1 MSAGT
6 ILKAALQY
14 AARGWPVFPCGHDK
28 KPLTPHGFKDAT
40 TDAAKINAW
49 WTHWPGAAIGIDCGG
64 ARLLVV
70 DCDVKHGVDGIAAF
84 EALGIAHGE
93 ALHSR
98 TPSGGLHILF
108 SQNGTL
114 LGSTAGRLAPGVDT
128 RGAGGY
134 IVAPPSHVDAGDYEP
149 LDDWSREPAKVPAA
163 LSQLLAPPC
172 PAPTPPA
179 PTPPCPAP
187 TPRGDPWATAALRAE
202 AARLAATPP
211 GARNAALNQAAFN
224 LGQLVAA
231 GYLSNAEVT
240 DALTAAARACG
251 LEADDGARAVAAT
264 IASGLQASAT
274 RPRYKPLRRAA
285 RAVATRARPVQAQ
298 APERE
303 REREREAPA
312 QIPLATIQK
321 ALEENERGDADL
333 LVQLAAGKWIF
344 DYNENRWYQFVGPG
358 WRADSAG
365 ALYDKVNRDVAAQY
379 LRLAADYRQRGDG
392 EHERAALARAMALR
406 SRRRADNVLFLA
418 SHPTLAFMGQWD
430 ADPWALGVA
439 NGVLDLHTGKLRPGR
454 PEDWIKSLAPT
465 AYDAAAACP
474 RWLAFLEQ
482 VLPDPEARAF
492 LWRFLGYAL
501 TGSTRDHIF
510 PILWGDGRNGKGTLL
525 EVLAEVLG
533 PALTAS
539 TQADAIMDTGRGDG
553 NAPRPFVYGLR
564 GKRLVWASESNEGR
578 RINAG
583 LIKQLTGGD
592 RLNVRTLHSLPV
604 EFKATHKLLLLTN
617 NKPHIPADD
626 QAAWDRTVLVPF
638 TQRFVDHPAGPN
650 EHARDPDLKQALL
663 AEASGILGWLVR
675 GCLEWQSVGLEVPES
690 LRQATASYREDED
703 TVGQFLAECCL
714 TGPRYRARSADLY
727 AAYRQWAGDSAMS
740 QTAFSM
746 RLKRRGFEVEH
757 DRNGAIYLAVG
768 LRQ

>member
-14 AARGWPVFPCGHDK
+14 AARGWPVFPCKHDK
-28 KPLTPHGFKDAT
+28 RPLTSHGVKDAT

-187 TPRGDPWATAALRAE
+187 TPRGDPWATAALRDE

-251 LEADDGARAVAAT
+251 LEADDGAREVAAT
-264 IASGLQASAT
+264 IASGLRAGMT
-274 RPRYKPLRRAA
+274 RPRYKPLRRARGIA
-285 RAVATRARPVQAQ
+285 IRESHTPQAL
-298 APERE
+298 
-303 REREREAPA
+303 EREREAPA

-333 LVQLAAGKWIF
+333 LVQLTAGKWVF
-344 DYNENRWYQFVGPG
+344 DHSEAQWYQFVGPG

-365 ALYDKVNRDVAAQY
+365 ALYDIVNRDVAAQY

-392 EHERAALARAMALR
+392 EHERAALARAAALR

-418 SHPTLAFMGQWD
+418 AHPTLAFQSQWD
-430 ADPWALGVA
+430 ADPWLLGVA
-439 NGVLDLHTGKLRPGR
+439 NGVLDLHTGNLRPGR
-454 PEDWIKSLAPT
+454 PEDW
-465 AYDAAAACP
+465 
-474 RWLAFLEQ
+474 
-482 VLPDPEARAF
+482 
-492 LWRFLGYAL
+492 
-501 TGSTRDHIF
+501 
-510 PILWGDGRNGKGTLL
+510 
-525 EVLAEVLG
+525 
-533 PALTAS
+533 
-539 TQADAIMDTGRGDG
+539 
-553 NAPRPFVYGLR
+553 
-564 GKRLVWASESNEGR
+564 
-578 RINAG
+578 
-583 LIKQLTGGD
+583 
-592 RLNVRTLHSLPV
+592 
-604 EFKATHKLLLLTN
+604 
-617 NKPHIPADD
+617 
-626 QAAWDRTVLVPF
+626 
-638 TQRFVDHPAGPN
+638 
-650 EHARDPDLKQALL
+650 
-663 AEASGILGWLVR
+663 
-675 GCLEWQSVGLEVPES
+675 
-690 LRQATASYREDED
+690 
-703 TVGQFLAECCL
+703 
-714 TGPRYRARSADLY
+714 
-727 AAYRQWAGDSAMS
+727 
-740 QTAFSM
+740 
-746 RLKRRGFEVEH
+746 
-757 DRNGAIYLAVG
+757 
-768 LRQ
+768 